1 MDCFPNFDWPINLK
15 WTLFIYLYA
24 RCWQIPLM
32 KAIKKR
38 DLMNTIS
45 LFIFFIFSN
54 NYSIKF
60 FLLRWFIPGSVNR
73 FEILLVVRL
82 NRFIA
87 IKLDWIDFHGHFINL
102 INGMPLMC
110 IQLFAFHRF
119 YGQSCGTRPFIVFKP
134 IQSFEIIIKLIS
146 SNRTNWMQFQFGNL
160 FFFFF

>member
-1 MDCFPNFDWPINLK
+1 MDCFSNFDWPINLK

-32 KAIKKR
+32 KVIKTQN
-38 DLMNTIS
+38 LMNTIS
-45 LFIFFIFSN
+45 LFIFFIQQQSFH
-54 NYSIKF
+54 KVF
-60 FLLRWFIPGSVNR
+60 FITLVHSSSVNR

-110 IQLFAFHRF
+110 IQLFAFHEI
-119 YGQSCGTRPFIVFKP
+119 YGQSCGTRPLIVFKP

>member
-15 WTLFIYLYA
+15 WTLFIYLYT

-32 KAIKKR
+32 KARKKQ

-45 LFIFFIFSN
+45 LFIFFIQQQLFH
-54 NYSIKF
+54 KVF
-60 FLLRWFIPGSVNR
+60 FITLVHSSSVNK

-82 NRFIA
+82 NGFIA

-110 IQLFAFHRF
+110 IQLFAFHKF
-119 YGQSCGTRPFIVFKP
+119 YGQSCGTRPLIVFKP

-160 FFFFF
+160 FFLFF